1 MTIRLTFDVKT
12 DEYLVWQGQVVM
24 SRSEEPYFRQ
34 LFERVAQDQRPK
46 RVLEIGFGLGI
57 SAHLIQH
64 YLHPAE
70 HHIVEIDTGIYA
82 DLVEFARGR
91 PGVVPCPGDWRSA
104 SLAAPF
110 DFVFYDPFDYLSE
123 PDDVATESSLLRRL
137 VNKEGVLCH
146 PHFGDGPPRALP
158 GFRTVILDRFLVP
171 EIDMADGT
179 RCGHAAALLCIPEE
193 MTHPLES

>member
-1 MTIRLTFDVKT
+1 MTTTSLTFDVKT
-12 DEYLVWQGQVVM
+12 DDYLVWQGQMVM

-34 LFERVAQDQRPK
+34 LFERLARDLRPT

-57 SAHLIQH
+57 SADLIQR

-82 DLVEFARGR
+82 DLVQFANAR
-91 PGVVPCPGDWRSA
+91 PGVVPRLGDWRSA

-110 DFVFYDPFDYLSE
+110 DLLFYDPFDYSSE
-123 PDDVATESSLLRRL
+123 PHDVVSEASLLRRL
-137 VNKEGVLCH
+137 VSGEGALCH
-146 PHFGDGPPRALP
+146 PHFGDGPPRTLP
-158 GFRTVILDRFLVP
+158 GFRSVILERFLVP

-179 RCGHAAALLCIPEE
+179 RCGHAAVVLCYPDR
-193 MTHPLES
+193 